1 MREHLTAK
9 EISRWLVEGPGSDDA
24 AHVRSC
30 PSCAAKLAEV
40 RAPLSVFRSAVVA
53 WSEGQT
59 AAPAREPAG
68 WVGLAERLNFMNWVP
83 AFGLARSQ
91 ARRSG
96 RVRALAVLAALL
108 VGPSIKR
115 QVPTQAKAPV
125 APISDGVLME
135 QVDAEVSE
143 TVPDAM
149 APLTD
154 LVAWDS
160 DEAPAQKTGAPKR
173 AAKIKSIEAS
183 RPSVTD

>member
-83 AFGLARSQ
+83 AFGLAL
-91 ARRSG
+91 
-96 RVRALAVLAALL
+96 ALAVLAALL

-143 TVPDAM
+143 TGPDAM

-154 LVAWDS
+154 LAAWDS
-160 DEAPAQKTGAPKR
+160 EEAPAQKTGAPKR

>member
-83 AFGLARSQ
+83 AFGLAL
-91 ARRSG
+91 
-96 RVRALAVLAALL
+96 ALAVLAALL

>member
-83 AFGLARSQ
+83 AFGLAL
-91 ARRSG
+91 
-96 RVRALAVLAALL
+96 ALAVFAALL